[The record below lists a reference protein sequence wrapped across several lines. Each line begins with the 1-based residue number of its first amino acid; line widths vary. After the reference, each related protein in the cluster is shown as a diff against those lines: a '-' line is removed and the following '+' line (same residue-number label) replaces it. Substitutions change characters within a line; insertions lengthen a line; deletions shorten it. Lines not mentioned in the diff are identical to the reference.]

1 MHARSHDSGVKP
13 EAGGGFNPPLRVTRF
28 IATRRGDAERGPLIR
43 INALEA
49 MLRSVQDGE
58 LVRVETPRRPELA
71 TLQIDDA
78 VPKGEAVIRDV
89 AGVSPSE
96 IVRVRKLDLDTPERR
111 LG

>member
-13 EAGGGFNPPLRVTRF
+13 DGAGAFNPPLRVARF

-43 INALEA
+43 INAAEA
-49 MLRSVQDGE
+49 KIRSVQDGE

-71 TLQIDDA
+71 TLQVDDG
-78 VPKGEAVIRDV
+78 VGRGEAVIRDV